1 MFEHIVT
8 MSQEDSCTAVN
19 QGDIRVIGLTT
30 EDVIAGRM
38 QYCYDNEWRAV
49 CVGWWDLNDT
59 KVVCR
64 QKLTQTQSG
73 TCV

>member
-1 MFEHIVT
+1 MLEHIVT
-8 MSQEDSCTAVN
+8 MSQEDRCTAQE

-49 CVGWWDLNDT
+49 CVGWCTVKNG
-59 KVVCR
+59 VCR
-64 QKLTQTQSG
+64 
-73 TCV
+73 